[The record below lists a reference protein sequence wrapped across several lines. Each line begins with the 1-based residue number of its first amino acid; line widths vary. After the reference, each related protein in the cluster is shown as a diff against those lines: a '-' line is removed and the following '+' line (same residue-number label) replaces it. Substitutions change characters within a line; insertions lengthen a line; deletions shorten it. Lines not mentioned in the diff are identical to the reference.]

1 MSANE
6 DSVSNISDITA
17 ITFQIKEETRPQSID
32 KDQINGTLETIEK
45 NLASLDNI
53 IKESD
58 TKVDEL
64 NKLVANL
71 MKNKSINLDDTCKIL
86 NFQIEILN
94 NEKTYVQ
101 NLKNIF
107 LTRFQ
112 KDMYEVGEKV
122 MIIATSI
129 NTIHFE
135 EEELNRNKTQKKVIP
150 VKKSL
155 ETKSIYANI
164 ESIYNNLN
172 IIKDTVTYLDTCL
185 EYVNQNVTDHISTE
199 SIANTHSNSL
209 KLKRDYINVEF
220 KQHYE
225 AFKSRVNYLSELL
238 AGIIKKMKV

>member
-1 MSANE
+1 MS
-6 DSVSNISDITA
+6 DNISDISEITA
-17 ITFQIKEETRPQSID
+17 ISFQIKEETRPQNID
-32 KDQINGTLETIEK
+32 KDQINGTLESIEK
-45 NLASLDNI
+45 NLSSLDTI
-53 IKESD
+53 IRESE

-86 NFQIEILN
+86 AFQIEILN

-112 KDMYEVGEKV
+112 KDIYEIGEKIMV
-122 MIIATSI
+122 VATSI
-129 NTIHFE
+129 NTIQFE
-135 EEELNRNKTQKKVIP
+135 EEEINRNKSQKKVIP

-155 ETKSIYANI
+155 ENKSIHANI
-164 ESIYNNLN
+164 DSIYNNLN
-172 IIKDTVTYLDTCL
+172 IIKDTVAYLDNCL

-225 AFKSRVNYLSELL
+225 AFKSRVNYFAELL
-238 AGIIKKMKV
+238 SNLIKKMKV

>member
-1 MSANE
+1 MS
-6 DSVSNISDITA
+6 DNISDISEITA
-17 ITFQIKEETRPQSID
+17 ISFEIKEQSRTQTID
-32 KDQINGTLETIEK
+32 KDQINCTLETIEK
-45 NLASLDNI
+45 NLASLDTI
-53 IKESD
+53 IKESE

-71 MKNKSINLDDTCKIL
+71 MKNKSINLDDTCQIL
-86 NFQIEILN
+86 QLQIEIIN
-94 NEKTYVQ
+94 NEKAYVQ

-112 KDMYEVGEKV
+112 KDMYIVGEKIF
-122 MIIATSI
+122 IIATSI
-129 NTIHFE
+129 NSIQFE

-155 ETKSIYANI
+155 ENKSIYANI
-164 ESIYNNLN
+164 DSIYNNLN
-172 IIKDTVTYLDTCL
+172 IIKETVTYLDSCL

-225 AFKSRVNYLSELL
+225 AFKSRVNYFAELL
-238 AGIIKKMKV
+238 SNLIKKMKV

>member
-1 MSANE
+1 MS
-6 DSVSNISDITA
+6 DNISDISE
-17 ITFQIKEETRPQSID
+17 ITTISFQIKEETRPQAID
-32 KDQINGTLETIEK
+32 KDQINATLETIEK
-45 NLASLDNI
+45 HLASLDNT
-53 IKESD
+53 IKDNE

-86 NFQIEILN
+86 AFQIEILN

-112 KDMYEVGEKV
+112 KDMYDVGEKV
-122 MIIATSI
+122 MIISTSI
-129 NTIHFE
+129 NSIQFE

-155 ETKSIYANI
+155 ESTKSIYINI
-164 ESIYNNLN
+164 DSIYNNLN
-172 IIKDTVTYLDTCL
+172 IIKDTVTYLDNCL
-185 EYVNQNVTDHISTE
+185 EYVNQNITDHITTE

-225 AFKSRVNYLSELL
+225 AFRSRVNYLSELL
-238 AGIIKKMKV
+238 AGLIKKMKV